1 MYKNFIDNVKIYCK
15 SGKGGSGSVHFRREK
30 FRGPDGGNGGN
41 GGNVIFRV
49 NHHCWTLLHLKYK
62 KHHIAENGFP
72 GGKNRLSGA
81 KGKNCVIEIPI
92 GTVVKNEKN
101 EILLEITKNN
111 KEKILF
117 KGGKGGLGNW
127 HYRSS
132 KPCYYQ
138 YGMKGREG
146 WIILELKLL
155 SDVGLV
161 GFPNA
166 GKSSLLAAITSSK
179 PKIADYAFTTLTPHL
194 GIVFCSDYRDFIM
207 ADIPGIIEGASKG
220 KGLGYRFLRHLER
233 NSVLLFLIPANTKD
247 FEKEYEIL
255 LSELREYNPCLLEK
269 PRLIV
274 ISKSDLINENIKYHI
289 KKNLSFQPI
298 FISSKNKE
306 GLIDLKEKLLEK
318 VQSSTYFFR

>member
-15 SGKGGSGSVHFRREK
+15 SGKGGYGSVHFRRD
-30 FRGPDGGNGGN
+30 RGAD
-41 GGNVIFRV
+41 GGNVIFRG

-72 GGKNRLSGA
+72 VSGA

-111 KEKILF
+111 QTKILF

-127 HYRSS
+127 NYRSS
-132 KPCYYQ
+132 KPCYSQ

-161 GFPNA
+161 GFPNS

-179 PKIADYAFTTLTPHL
+179 PKIAEYAFTTLTPHL
-194 GIVFCSDYRDFIM
+194 GIVFCSDYRDFII
-207 ADIPGIIEGASKG
+207 ADIPGFIEGASKG
-220 KGLGYRFLRHLER
+220 KGLGYRFLKHLER

-274 ISKSDLINENIKYHI
+274 ISKSDLINENIKI

>member
-15 SGKGGSGSVHFRREK
+15 SGKGGYGSVHFRRD
-30 FRGPDGGNGGN
+30 RGADGGN
-41 GGNVIFRV
+41 GGNVIFRG

-72 GGKNRLSGA
+72 GKHRFSGA

-117 KGGKGGLGNW
+117 KGGKGGLGN
-127 HYRSS
+127 YRSS
-132 KPCYYQ
+132 KPCYSQ

-161 GFPNA
+161 GFPNS

-179 PKIADYAFTTLTPHL
+179 PKIAEYAFTTLTPHL
-194 GIVFCSDYRDFIM
+194 GIVFCSDYRDFIL
-207 ADIPGIIEGASKG
+207 ADIPGFIEGASMG
-220 KGLGYRFLRHLER
+220 KGLGYRFLKHLER

-274 ISKSDLINENIKYHI
+274 ISKSDLINENIKI

>member
-15 SGKGGSGSVHFRREK
+15 SGKGGYGSVHFRRDI
-30 FRGPDGGNGGN
+30 GADGGNGGN
-41 GGNVIFRV
+41 GGNVIFRG

-62 KHHIAENGFP
+62 KHHIAENGFS
-72 GGKNRLSGA
+72 GGKNRFSGA

-92 GTVVKNEKN
+92 GTVVKNDKN

-111 KEKILF
+111 QEKILF

-127 HYRSS
+127 NYRSS
-132 KPCYYQ
+132 KPCYSQ

-194 GIVFCSDYRDFIM
+194 GIVFCSDYRDFII

-220 KGLGYRFLRHLER
+220 KGLGYRFFRHLER

>member
-15 SGKGGSGSVHFRREK
+15 SGKGGS
-30 FRGPDGGNGGN
+30 DG
-41 GGNVIFRV
+41 VIFRG

-62 KHHIAENGFP
+62 KHHIAENG
-72 GGKNRLSGA
+72 
-81 KGKNCVIEIPI
+81 NCVIEVPI

-111 KEKILF
+111 QEKILF
-117 KGGKGGLGNW
+117 K
-127 HYRSS
+127 
-132 KPCYYQ
+132 
-138 YGMKGREG
+138 EG

-161 GFPNA
+161 GFTNA

-194 GIVFCSDYRDFIM
+194 GIVFCSDYRYFTM
-207 ADIPGIIEGASKG
+207 ADIPGLIEGASKG

-233 NSVLLFLIPANTKD
+233 NSVLLFLIPADSKD

-255 LSELREYNPCLLEK
+255 LSELREYNPCLLDK

-306 GLIDLKEKLLEK
+306 GLIDLKEKLVLII
-318 VQSSTYFFR
+318 